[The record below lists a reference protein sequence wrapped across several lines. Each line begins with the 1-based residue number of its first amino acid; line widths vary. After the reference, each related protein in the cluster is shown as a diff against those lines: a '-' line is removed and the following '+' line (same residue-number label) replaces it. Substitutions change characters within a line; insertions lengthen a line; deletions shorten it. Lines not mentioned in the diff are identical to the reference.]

1 MTKMTSYSTSSSQ
14 SDKLIPNL
22 LSQERHFEPQ
32 EASFFPKAVCYDYA
46 YGDFKSLQEKDE
58 NFRAFIPH
66 MEALKRAKSV
76 ITKILQDKA
85 EKNKR
90 EEDTDSTDSEDST
103 ESENDKADESVVIAI
118 GLHPETNESR
128 LSKMELRSFIFK
140 RWLRRI
146 ELTKNED

>member
-1 MTKMTSYSTSSSQ
+1 MNTRFVIAGTS
-14 SDKLIPNL
+14 L
-22 LSQERHFEPQ
+22 LAPRSL
-32 EASFFPKAVCYDYA
+32 SFSKSGLLDDDYG
-46 YGDFKSLQEKDE
+46 YGDFKSLLEKDE
-58 NFRAFIPH
+58 NFRAFILH
-66 MEALKRAKSV
+66 KKALKRAKSA

-103 ESENDKADESVVIAI
+103 ESENDKADESVVIAV

-128 LSKMELRSFIFK
+128 LSKMELRSFILK
-140 RWLRRI
+140 LWLRRI

>member
-1 MTKMTSYSTSSSQ
+1 MSPKKPLFSKSG
-14 SDKLIPNL
+14 L
-22 LSQERHFEPQ
+22 LDD
-32 EASFFPKAVCYDYA
+32 DYG
-46 YGDFKSLQEKDE
+46 YGDFKRLLEKDE
-58 NFRAFIPH
+58 NFRAYIPH
-66 MEALKRAKSV
+66 MDALKRAKSS

-85 EKNKR
+85 EKTKR

-103 ESENDKADESVVIAI
+103 ESENDKAEDSVVIAI

-140 RWLRRI
+140 FWLRRI